1 MLARSVLCSAIG
13 HADGRSKPFP
23 ADVRVHGAVI
33 VRHERIPDG
42 TYAGG
47 AFHPFVVI
55 GLGRR
60 QHRLKRA
67 SVLASFSC
75 RVVQFVRS
83 LSPSTSYAPA
93 VVGLASKYGWKRV
106 CLLVSVSDETSP
118 SWTSALVN
126 KNVNVLKKQIVGSIS
141 DVLAEIADERLRV
154 VLVLAP
160 PVYVRNVAVA
170 ADSLQLIR
178 TGWAWITDSAAQKI
192 DFTGDAPDVREIL
205 TSVSCPA

>member
-1 MLARSVLCSAIG
+1 MLTVDQNL
-13 HADGRSKPFP
+13 FQL
-23 ADVRVHGAVI
+23 
-33 VRHERIPDG
+33 
-42 TYAGG
+42 TYACTVPSLSDTNVYPTVRMREV
-47 AFHPFVVI
+47 AFHAFVVS

-67 SVLASFSC
+67 SVAASFSC

-93 VVGLASKYGWKRV
+93 VVGLASKYGWSRLCILGFPSLTTTKWSSALRQELV
-106 CLLVSVSDETSP
+106 TVAEKYVSPLLFNSLRKSSVS
-118 SWTSALVN
+118 
-126 KNVNVLKKQIVGSIS
+126 SIKTL
-141 DVLAEIADERLRV
+141 LAEIADERLRV

-205 TSVSCPA
+205 TSVSCRA